1 MKNAALLVLM
11 FTFSAVLNGA
21 FVQAVRTCNA
31 GTSPL
36 NPAASCAE
44 IYESNP
50 QSPSQFYYVQSS
62 NGTALRVFC
71 SMECRCGITGGWL
84 RLPSISA
91 QTGCPAPL
99 QTITFDGTPICVKQP
114 SQQCSSVS
122 ISTYAIPY
130 SHVCGSVR
138 GYSDRTPDAFRHI
151 PLQHRSI
158 DDAYVDGV
166 SITHG
171 TPRKH
176 LWTYAAGG
184 HNQVASV
191 RSYNCPCALLS
202 GTRAPAFV
210 GENYY
215 CDTRNH
221 TKRWDINNPLWDGV
235 GCPQGSSCCSS
246 SGLPF
251 FKRELPATTTDDIE
265 LRLCVDQPASDENVG
280 IDEVEIYV
288 RDCKEWLIKATH
300 PATHRFIKG
309 TYRIGLALE
318 TNCSV
323 VCCTKGG

>member
-1 MKNAALLVLM
+1 MKNSAFFILM
-11 FTFSAVLNGA
+11 CTISAILNAA
-21 FVQAVRTCNA
+21 FVQSVRTCNA

-44 IYESNP
+44 IYELNP

-62 NGTALRVFC
+62 NGTAIRVFC

-130 SHVCGSVR
+130 SHVCASVR

-176 LWTYAAGG
+176 LWTYAAGAD
-184 HNQVASV
+184 NRQEST
-191 RSYNCPCALLS
+191 SQFNCPCALFN
-202 GTRAPAFV
+202 GTSAPAFV

-215 CDTRNH
+215 CDTRAGA
-221 TKRWDINNPLWDGV
+221 RWDVNNPLWDGA

-288 RDCKEWLIKATH
+288 RDCKEWLIKAHTLQH
-300 PATHRFIKG
+300 TDSSKELI
-309 TYRIGLALE
+309 E
-318 TNCSV
+318 
-323 VCCTKGG
+323 